1 MTLYDEMLLL
11 NNDAHRSTASH
22 SNITV
27 VRTTEIVIKMN
38 NKLLV
43 YCSDFQDKQIMR
55 DTSSK
60 YMDFIIEENMA
71 ETLEVEIVFDDPEGG
86 KFLTWKVHEKSLV
99 CPGNTLF
106 TFLKGSQVIPFKCNK
121 YGVVK
126 ERYPIAPNE
135 QLEVGRLIVKLGKC
149 EHAVTMFGMCADCGT
164 DLTSCVGEK
173 IFLFIL
179 HSNVKTRIEE
189 GSSTPLSRASVPM
202 IHGVPELLVTPEVAL
217 YHAEEDSKN
226 LLSQKKLALLV
237 DLDLTLIHTSET
249 SDDSDA
255 LDVYHYQM
263 EGPNSPWYHTRLRP
277 YARYFLKKIN
287 EYFEL
292 HIITHGNRKYA
303 EKVVKMLDPNNVL
316 FGDRI
321 LSRDECFD
329 PNMKAPNLKALF
341 PGGDDLV
348 CIIDDREDVWN
359 YAENV
364 VRVRPYRFFKHTDDF
379 NAATLAELGNIIET
393 ELAKNVAGDEEDAGK
408 DEVKLWLEKADEVPT
423 DNDPDN
429 YLVYLFF
436 LLRRI
441 HETFYNVRK
450 LTGNPKKTLSLK
462 TVMNALRENV
472 FKNLRFVFTGLVP
485 ADQAITDSIFYYR
498 SKQFGAVVQKEVV
511 VHDGDETL
519 PTTHLIAGKLDT
531 EKVARA
537 RKSGSVIIVSPAWFW
552 TCVERWCRVPE
563 KDYQLFLEDYKM
575 TGRQSSTEA
584 DNYLINVDCISRK
597 LADEHMATLSS
608 SANEEE
614 EDLRNGNKRKCALE
628 ELSKFRSK
636 FRRFE
641 SSDSSEDDDDD
652 DDDDDDSDIDSEDEE
667 IGREIEG
674 LLWENSDENL

>member
-1 MTLYDEMLLL
+1 MK
-11 NNDAHRSTASH
+11 NC
-22 SNITV
+22 
-27 VRTTEIVIKMN
+27 
-38 NKLLV
+38 V

-60 YMDFIIEENMA
+60 YMNFIIEDKKLCTNLTNSRLSVYGSAILPAFIYIAVLLSLKEKYFVHLINLFISITLCLENMA
-71 ETLEVEIVFDDPEGG
+71 ETLELEIVFDDPEGG
-86 KFLTWKVHEKSLV
+86 KFLTWKVQEKSL
-99 CPGNTLF
+99 
-106 TFLKGSQVIPFKCNK
+106 VIPFKCNK

-135 QLEVGRLIVKLGKC
+135 QLEIGRLIVKLGKC

-173 IFLFIL
+173 TFLFIL
-179 HSNVKTRIEE
+179 RSNVKTRIEE

-393 ELAKNVAGDEEDAGK
+393 ELAKNVAGDEADAGK
-408 DEVKLWLEKADEVPT
+408 DEVKVWLEKADEVPT

-498 SKQFGAVVQKEVV
+498 SKQF
-511 VHDGDETL
+511 
-519 PTTHLIAGKLDT
+519 
-531 EKVARA
+531 
-537 RKSGSVIIVSPAWFW
+537 VIIVSPAWFW

-563 KDYQLFLEDYKM
+563 KDYQLFFEDYKT

-597 LADEHMATLSS
+597 LADEHMVTLSS
-608 SANEEE
+608 SSNEEE

-636 FRRFE
+636 FRRLE
-641 SSDSSEDDDDD
+641 SSDSSEDDDD

-674 LLWENSDENL
+674 LLSENSDESL

>member
-1 MTLYDEMLLL
+1 MK
-11 NNDAHRSTASH
+11 NC
-22 SNITV
+22 
-27 VRTTEIVIKMN
+27 
-38 NKLLV
+38 V

-60 YMDFIIEENMA
+60 YMNFIIEDKKLCTNLTNSRLSVYGSAILPAFIYIAVLLSLKEKYFVHLINLFISITLCLENMA
-71 ETLEVEIVFDDPEGG
+71 ETLELEIVFDDPEGG
-86 KFLTWKVHEKSLV
+86 KFLTWKVQEKSL
-99 CPGNTLF
+99 
-106 TFLKGSQVIPFKCNK
+106 VIPFKCNK

-135 QLEVGRLIVKLGKC
+135 QLEIGRLIVKLGKC

-164 DLTSCVGEK
+164 DLTS
-173 IFLFIL
+173 
-179 HSNVKTRIEE
+179 IEE

-393 ELAKNVAGDEEDAGK
+393 ELAKNVSGDEADAGK
-408 DEVKLWLEKADEVPT
+408 DEVKVWLEKADEVPT

-511 VHDGDETL
+511 VHGGDEAL

-531 EKVARA
+531 EK
-537 RKSGSVIIVSPAWFW
+537 
-552 TCVERWCRVPE
+552 
-563 KDYQLFLEDYKM
+563 DYKT

-597 LADEHMATLSS
+597 LADEHMVALSS
-608 SANEEE
+608 SSNEEE

-636 FRRFE
+636 FRRLE

-652 DDDDDDSDIDSEDEE
+652 DDFDSDIDSEDEE

-674 LLWENSDENL
+674 LLSENSDESL

>member
-1 MTLYDEMLLL
+1 
-11 NNDAHRSTASH
+11 
-22 SNITV
+22 
-27 VRTTEIVIKMN
+27 
-38 NKLLV
+38 
-43 YCSDFQDKQIMR
+43 
-55 DTSSK
+55 
-60 YMDFIIEENMA
+60 MA
-71 ETLEVEIVFDDPEGG
+71 EPQEVQIVFDDAEGG

-106 TFLKGSQVIPFKCNK
+106 TYLKGSQVIPFKCNK

-126 ERYPIAPNE
+126 ERYQIAPNE
-135 QLEVGRLIVKLGKC
+135 QLEVGKLIVKLGKC

-164 DLTSCVGEK
+164 DLTLYVVGEK
-173 IFLFIL
+173 I
-179 HSNVKTRIEE
+179 EE
-189 GSSTPLSRASVPM
+189 GSAAPLSRATVPM
-202 IHGVPELLVTPEVAL
+202 MHSIPELLVTPEVAL

-277 YARYFLKKIN
+277 YARYFLNKIN

-303 EKVVKMLDPNNVL
+303 QKVAKMLDPNSVL

-393 ELAKNVAGDEEDAGK
+393 EMTKDVATDEKHATK
-408 DEVKLWLEKADEVPT
+408 DEVKLWLEQADEVPT

-429 YLVYLFF
+429 YLVHLFF

-441 HETFYNVRK
+441 HETFYNGMK
-450 LTGNPKKTLSLK
+450 LAGNPKKTLSLK
-462 TVMNALRENV
+462 KVMNALRENV

-485 ADQAITDSIFYYR
+485 ADQALTDSIFYHR
-498 SKQFGAVVQKEVV
+498 AKQFGAVVQKEVIV
-511 VHDGDETL
+511 QADGDGSL

-537 RKSGSVIIVSPAWFW
+537 RSSGSVIIVSPTWFW

-563 KDYQLFLEDYKM
+563 KNYQLFSEDIK
-575 TGRQSSTEA
+575 TSGQSSIHA
-584 DNYLINVDCISRK
+584 DSYILNLDYISQK
-597 LADEHMATLSS
+597 LADEHVASLSTC
-608 SANEEE
+608 ANDDE

-628 ELSKFRSK
+628 ELSQFRAK
-636 FRRFE
+636 FRRLEE
-641 SSDSSEDDDDD
+641 SDTESEDDE
-652 DDDDDDSDIDSEDEE
+652 SEIDTEDEE
-667 IGREIEG
+667 IGREIED
-674 LLWENSDENL
+674 LLSENNDE

>member
-1 MTLYDEMLLL
+1 MLLL
-11 NNDAHRSTASH
+11 NSDAHRSTASH
-22 SNITV
+22 SDITV
-27 VRTTEIVIKMN
+27 VRTTEI
-38 NKLLV
+38 KLCTNLTNSRLSV
-43 YCSDFQDKQIMR
+43 YGSAILPAFIYIAVLLSLKE
-55 DTSSK
+55 K
-60 YMDFIIEENMA
+60 YFVHLINLFISITLCLENMA
-71 ETLEVEIVFDDPEGG
+71 ETLELEIVFDDPEGG
-86 KFLTWKVHEKSLV
+86 KFLTWKVQEKSL
-99 CPGNTLF
+99 
-106 TFLKGSQVIPFKCNK
+106 VIPFKCNK

-135 QLEVGRLIVKLGKC
+135 QLEIGRLIVKLGKC

-179 HSNVKTRIEE
+179 RSNVKTRIEE

-393 ELAKNVAGDEEDAGK
+393 ELAKNVSGDEADAGK
-408 DEVKLWLEKADEVPT
+408 DEVKVWLEKADEVPT

-511 VHDGDETL
+511 VHGGDVSDHRLSGLVLDLRGTL
-519 PTTHLIAGKLDT
+519 
-531 EKVARA
+531 VSRA
-537 RKSGSVIIVSPAWFW
+537 RKRLS
-552 TCVERWCRVPE
+552 
-563 KDYQLFLEDYKM
+563 DYKT

-597 LADEHMATLSS
+597 LADEHMVALSS
-608 SANEEE
+608 SSNEEE

-636 FRRFE
+636 FRRLE
-641 SSDSSEDDDDD
+641 SSDSSED

-674 LLWENSDENL
+674 LLSENSDESL

>member
-1 MTLYDEMLLL
+1 MLLL
-11 NNDAHRSTASH
+11 NRDAHRSNASH
-22 SNITV
+22 SDITV
-27 VRTTEIVIKMN
+27 VRTTEI
-38 NKLLV
+38 KLCTNLTNSRLSV
-43 YCSDFQDKQIMR
+43 YGSAILPAFIYIAVLLSLKEKYFVHLINLFISITLCS
-55 DTSSK
+55 
-60 YMDFIIEENMA
+60 ENMA
-71 ETLEVEIVFDDPEGG
+71 ETLELEIVFDDPEGG
-86 KFLTWKVHEKSLV
+86 KFLTWKVQEKSL
-99 CPGNTLF
+99 
-106 TFLKGSQVIPFKCNK
+106 VIPFKCNK

-135 QLEVGRLIVKLGKC
+135 QLEIGRLIVKLGKC

-164 DLTSCVGEK
+164 DLTS
-173 IFLFIL
+173 
-179 HSNVKTRIEE
+179 IEE

-287 EYFEL
+287 E
-292 HIITHGNRKYA
+292 
-303 EKVVKMLDPNNVL
+303 
-316 FGDRI
+316 
-321 LSRDECFD
+321 
-329 PNMKAPNLKALF
+329 ALF

-393 ELAKNVAGDEEDAGK
+393 ELAKNVAGDEADAGK
-408 DEVKLWLEKADEVPT
+408 DEVKVWLEKADEVPT

-511 VHDGDETL
+511 VHGGDEAL

-563 KDYQLFLEDYKM
+563 KDYQLFFEDYKT

-597 LADEHMATLSS
+597 LADEHMVALSS
-608 SANEEE
+608 SSNEEE

-636 FRRFE
+636 FRRLE
-641 SSDSSEDDDDD
+641 SSDSSDDD

-674 LLWENSDENL
+674 LLSENSDESF

>member
-1 MTLYDEMLLL
+1 
-11 NNDAHRSTASH
+11 
-22 SNITV
+22 
-27 VRTTEIVIKMN
+27 
-38 NKLLV
+38 
-43 YCSDFQDKQIMR
+43 
-55 DTSSK
+55 
-60 YMDFIIEENMA
+60 MA
-71 ETLEVEIVFDDPEGG
+71 EPPEVQIVFDDAEGG

-106 TFLKGSQVIPFKCNK
+106 TYLKGSQVIPFKCNK

-135 QLEVGRLIVKLGKC
+135 QLEVGKLIVKLGKC

-164 DLTSCVGEK
+164 DLTS
-173 IFLFIL
+173 
-179 HSNVKTRIEE
+179 IEE
-189 GSSTPLSRASVPM
+189 GSTTPLSRASVPM
-202 IHGVPELLVTPEVAL
+202 MHGVPELLVTPEVAL

-249 SDDSDA
+249 ADDSDA

-277 YARYFLKKIN
+277 YARYFLNKIN

-303 EKVVKMLDPNNVL
+303 EKVAKMLDPNSVL

-379 NAATLAELGNIIET
+379 SAATLAELGNIIET
-393 ELAKNVAGDEEDAGK
+393 ELAKNVAADEEEENVKK
-408 DEVKLWLEKADEVPT
+408 DEVKLWLEQADEVPT

-429 YLVYLFF
+429 YLVHLFF

-441 HETFYNVRK
+441 HETFYNVMK
-450 LTGNPKKTLSLK
+450 LAGNPKKTLSLK
-462 TVMNALRENV
+462 KVMNALRENV
-472 FKNLRFVFTGLVP
+472 FSNLRFVFTGLVP

-498 SKQFGAVVQKEVV
+498 AKQFGAVVQKEVIV
-511 VHDGDETL
+511 QADGDGSL

-537 RKSGSVIIVSPAWFW
+537 RNSGSVLIVSPAWFW

-563 KDYQLFLEDYKM
+563 KDYQLFSEDTK
-575 TGRQSSTEA
+575 TTRLQSSTQA
-584 DNYLINVDCISRK
+584 DNCLVNLDYISRK
-597 LADEHMATLSS
+597 LADEHVASLSTC
-608 SANEEE
+608 ANDDE

-628 ELSKFRSK
+628 ELSKFRAK
-636 FRRFE
+636 FRRLE
-641 SSDSSEDDDDD
+641 SDSSEDDE
-652 DDDDDDSDIDSEDEE
+652 SEIDTEDEE

-674 LLWENSDENL
+674 LLSKNSDEHL

>member
-1 MTLYDEMLLL
+1 MLLL
-11 NNDAHRSTASH
+11 NRDAHRSNASH
-22 SNITV
+22 SDITV
-27 VRTTEIVIKMN
+27 VRTTEI
-38 NKLLV
+38 KLCTNLTNSRLSV
-43 YCSDFQDKQIMR
+43 YGSAILPAFIYIAVLLSLKEKYFVHLINLFISITLCS
-55 DTSSK
+55 
-60 YMDFIIEENMA
+60 ENMA
-71 ETLEVEIVFDDPEGG
+71 ETLELEIVFDDPEGG
-86 KFLTWKVHEKSLV
+86 KFLTWKVQEKSL
-99 CPGNTLF
+99 
-106 TFLKGSQVIPFKCNK
+106 VIPFKCNK

-135 QLEVGRLIVKLGKC
+135 QLEIGRLIVKLGKC

-179 HSNVKTRIEE
+179 RSNVKTRIEE

-393 ELAKNVAGDEEDAGK
+393 ELAKNVAGDEADAGK
-408 DEVKLWLEKADEVPT
+408 DEVKVWLEKADEVPT

-511 VHDGDETL
+511 VHGGDEAL

-563 KDYQLFLEDYKM
+563 KDYQLFFEDYKT

-597 LADEHMATLSS
+597 LADEHMVALSS
-608 SANEEE
+608 SSNEEE

-636 FRRFE
+636 FRRLE
-641 SSDSSEDDDDD
+641 SSDSSDDD

-674 LLWENSDENL
+674 LLSENSDESF

>member
-1 MTLYDEMLLL
+1 MLLL
-11 NNDAHRSTASH
+11 NSDAHRSTASH
-22 SNITV
+22 SDITV
-27 VRTTEIVIKMN
+27 VRTTEI
-38 NKLLV
+38 KLCTNLTNSRLSV
-43 YCSDFQDKQIMR
+43 YGSAILPAFIYIAVLLSLKE
-55 DTSSK
+55 K
-60 YMDFIIEENMA
+60 YFVHLINLFISITLCLENMA
-71 ETLEVEIVFDDPEGG
+71 ETLELEIVFDDPEGG
-86 KFLTWKVHEKSLV
+86 KFLTWKVQEKSL
-99 CPGNTLF
+99 
-106 TFLKGSQVIPFKCNK
+106 VIPFKCNK

-135 QLEVGRLIVKLGKC
+135 QLEIGRLIVKLGKC

-164 DLTSCVGEK
+164 DLTS
-173 IFLFIL
+173 
-179 HSNVKTRIEE
+179 IEE

-393 ELAKNVAGDEEDAGK
+393 ELAKNVSGDEADAGK
-408 DEVKLWLEKADEVPT
+408 DEVKVWLEKADEVPT

-511 VHDGDETL
+511 VHGGDVSDHRLSGLVLDLRGTL
-519 PTTHLIAGKLDT
+519 
-531 EKVARA
+531 VSRA
-537 RKSGSVIIVSPAWFW
+537 RKRLS
-552 TCVERWCRVPE
+552 
-563 KDYQLFLEDYKM
+563 DYKT

-597 LADEHMATLSS
+597 LADEHMVALSS
-608 SANEEE
+608 SSNEEE

-636 FRRFE
+636 FRRLE
-641 SSDSSEDDDDD
+641 SSDSSED

-674 LLWENSDENL
+674 LLSENSDESL